1 MTSPDVTPYVD
12 LTIFDASSQQI
23 FLDAIDYA
31 KVALPEYAPQ
41 DGSIETVLLQAM
53 ALETQEAIYSIN
65 RLPGAVVEVL
75 LRLLDVD
82 RNSGTSATVVVKFIG
97 STTANFTVPLGAR
110 LYYQESPSADV
121 LLLETTEQIIGTQ
134 AKTISTISQLSTTIT
149 VTTSTRHGLSTGNLV
164 TISGTV
170 AMNISN
176 TAITIDPD
184 DPTVFTLTA
193 GGSGTYSE
201 TTGTVTPAL
210 TIPATGFV
218 TAKTSEITEDFNGL
232 AAGTDLILLS
242 ILPEIA
248 SVETAS
254 ILTGGANAETDT
266 EYFSRAVATL
276 SRLSTALVT
285 TTQMN
290 QFVVESGRYS
300 DAYRAYAVD
309 NTDET
314 REGSQINKVMIAVAP
329 VDASVDN
336 LLDGI
341 GDGSIDSTD
350 VNYGVKDI
358 IYEGIAERVHAALD
372 PVVVNPVIVELGV
385 AATVKLPSG
394 ILASSVQD
402 ACDETLSTYL
412 SSNTWD
418 WSDVVRYNEVI
429 TQLRNTTVAVGTS
442 TSAAVDYVSSITMTP
457 TDAYI
462 PDESTLYQVTNFART
477 GTTCTLTIGGPGIGG
492 VHDLDLIAGESL
504 WVKVVGMGNSAFNT
518 TTIVQALT
526 PTSSTITYTQGT
538 GTIVSTGTATMT
550 IASPCVVT
558 LTNHGF
564 VAGDAIYFTTTGA
577 LPTGLSA
584 STVYYVQN
592 PGAGTFN
599 LNTTQSNAIANS
611 STGRIITSGTQSGTH
626 TVIYYPLPTSGCI
639 LPMKRDANGNFTIY
653 DPAPLVTSG
662 THTITTV

>member
-23 FLDAIDYA
+23 FLDSIDYA

-82 RNSGTSATVVVKFIG
+82 RNSGTSASVVVKFTG
-97 STTANFTVPLGAR
+97 STTANFTIPLGAR
-110 LYYQESPSADV
+110 LYYQESASADV
-121 LLLETTEQIIGTQ
+121 LLLETAEQITGTQ
-134 AKTISTISQLSTTIT
+134 AKVISTIEQVGTTIT
-149 VTTSTRHGLSTGNLV
+149 VTTSTQHGLSTGNLV

-170 AMNISN
+170 AMNISD

-201 TTGTVTPAL
+201 TAGTVTPAS

-218 TAKTSEITEDFNGL
+218 TARTSEITEDFNGL
-232 AAGTDLILLS
+232 AAGTNLILLS
-242 ILPEIA
+242 ILPEVA

-254 ILTGGANAETDT
+254 ILTGGVNAETDT

-285 TTQMN
+285 TNQMN
-290 QFVVESGRYS
+290 QFVVESGRYP
-300 DAYRAYAVD
+300 DAYRAYTVD

-329 VDASVDN
+329 VDASIDN

-341 GDGSIDSTD
+341 GDGSIDSTS

-358 IYEGIAERVHAALD
+358 IYEGIAERIHASLD

-402 ACDETLSTYL
+402 ACNETLSTYL
-412 SSNTWD
+412 SSNVWD

-462 PDESTLYQVTNFART
+462 PDESTLYQVTNVQRT
-477 GTTCTLTIGGPGIGG
+477 AAGGEDLCTLTISGPGVGG
-492 VHDLDLIAGESL
+492 VHDLDLAAGESL
-504 WVKVVGMGNSAFNT
+504 WVKVVGVTNNSGAFNT
-518 TTIVQALT
+518 TTIVPALT
-526 PTSSTITYTQGT
+526 PSNTTITYTQGEGVIASAAAT
-538 GTIVSTGTATMT
+538 GT
-550 IASPCVVT
+550 
-558 LTNHGF
+558 
-564 VAGDAIYFTTTGA
+564 
-577 LPTGLSA
+577 
-584 STVYYVQN
+584 
-592 PGAGTFN
+592 
-599 LNTTQSNAIANS
+599 
-611 STGRIITSGTQSGTH
+611 
-626 TVIYYPLPTSGCI
+626 GCI

-662 THTITTV
+662 THSITTV

>member
-31 KVALPEYAPQ
+31 RVALPEYAPQ
-41 DGSIETVLLQAM
+41 EGSIETVLLQAM

-110 LYYQESPSADV
+110 LYYQESSSSDV
-121 LLLETTEQIIGTQ
+121 LLLETTEQITGTQ
-134 AKTISTISQLSTTIT
+134 AKTISTITQSGTTIT

-176 TAITIDPD
+176 AAITIDPD
-184 DPTVFTLTA
+184 DPTVFTVTA
-193 GGSGTYSE
+193 GASGSYSE

-218 TAKTSEITEDFNGL
+218 TARTSEITEDFNGL

-254 ILTGGANAETDT
+254 ILSGGANAETDT

-276 SRLSTALVT
+276 SRLSTGLVT

-290 QFVVESGRYS
+290 QFVVESGRYP
-300 DAYRAYAVD
+300 DAYRVYAVD

-314 REGSQINKVMIAVAP
+314 RRGSQINKVMIAVAP
-329 VDASVDN
+329 VDASKDN

-341 GDGSIDSTD
+341 GDGSINSTSPS
-350 VNYGVKDI
+350 YGVKDI
-358 IYEGIAERVHAALD
+358 IYEGINERIHAALD

-394 ILASSVQD
+394 ILSSSVQD
-402 ACDETLSTYL
+402 ACNETLSTYL

-418 WSDVVRYNEVI
+418 WSSVVRYNEVI

-462 PDESTLYQVTNFART
+462 PNESTLYEVTNVARS
-477 GTTCTLTIGGPGIGG
+477 GDVCTLTIDGPGVGG
-492 VHDLDLIAGESL
+492 IHGLNLAAGESL
-504 WVKVVGMGNSAFNT
+504 WVKVVNVPNNSGLFNT
-518 TTIVQALT
+518 TTIVPALT
-526 PTSSTITYTQGT
+526 PSNTTITYT
-538 GTIVSTGTATMT
+538 TA
-550 IASPCVVT
+550 
-558 LTNHGF
+558 
-564 VAGDAIYFTTTGA
+564 
-577 LPTGLSA
+577 
-584 STVYYVQN
+584 
-592 PGAGTFN
+592 
-599 LNTTQSNAIANS
+599 
-611 STGRIITSGTQSGTH
+611 TSGT
-626 TVIYYPLPTSGCI
+626 ITSAAATGCI

>member
-82 RNSGTSATVVVKFIG
+82 RNSGVAATTVVKFAG
-97 STTANFTVPLGAR
+97 STTASFTVPLGAR

-121 LLLETTEQIIGTQ
+121 LLLETTEQLVGTHV
-134 AKTISTISQLSTTIT
+134 KTISTISQSGTTIT
-149 VTTSTRHGLSTGNLV
+149 VTTATRHGLSTGNLV
-164 TISGTV
+164 TISGTT
-170 AMNISN
+170 AMNIANASV
-176 TAITIDPD
+176 TVSAT
-184 DPTVFTLTA
+184 DPTVFTVTA
-193 GGSGTYSE
+193 GSSGTFSE
-201 TTGTVTPAL
+201 TSGSVTPAS

-218 TAKTSEITEDFNGL
+218 TAKTSEITENFNGL
-232 AAGTDLILLS
+232 AAGTNLILLS

-254 ILTGGANAETDT
+254 ILSGGANAETDA

-290 QFVVESGRYS
+290 QFVVESGRYP
-300 DAYRAYAVD
+300 DAYRVHTVD

-329 VDASVDN
+329 VDAAIDN

-341 GDGSIDSTD
+341 GDGSIDSTSAS
-350 VNYGVKDI
+350 YGVKDV
-358 IYEGIAERVHAALD
+358 IYEGVVERVHAALD
-372 PVVVNPVIVELGV
+372 PVVVNPAIVELGV
-385 AATVKLPSG
+385 SATVKLPAG
-394 ILASSVQD
+394 ILAASVED
-402 ACDETLSTYL
+402 ACNETLSTYI

-418 WSDVVRYNEVI
+418 WSDVVRYNEI
-429 TQLRNTTVAVGTS
+429 IAKLRNTTATVGTS
-442 TSAAVDYVSSITMTP
+442 TVSAVEYVSSVTITP

-462 PDESTLYQVTNFART
+462 PDESTLYKVSNFARS
-477 GTTCTLTIGGPGIGG
+477 GSTCTLTIDGPGAGG
-492 VHDLDLIAGESL
+492 IHGLTLDAGAGESI
-504 WVKVVGMGNSAFNT
+504 WVKVANVNNSAFNT
-518 TTIVQALT
+518 ATIALVT
-526 PTSSTITYTQGT
+526 AVTDSTIQYEQGSGTISST
-538 GTIVSTGTATMT
+538 A
-550 IASPCVVT
+550 A
-558 LTNHGF
+558 
-564 VAGDAIYFTTTGA
+564 
-577 LPTGLSA
+577 
-584 STVYYVQN
+584 
-592 PGAGTFN
+592 
-599 LNTTQSNAIANS
+599 
-611 STGRIITSGTQSGTH
+611 
-626 TVIYYPLPTSGCI
+626 TSGCI

-662 THTITTV
+662 THAITTV